1 MEMKVED
8 LDLRNLITFN
18 PKGGVIQ
25 FMGHRVLLRD
35 AVAMGLLRRELIKSL
50 GVSAARRILTRL
62 GYAHGWLAADYLGS
76 NYPDM
81 LKDRRFGPAFHML
94 QGEVN
99 VRDFKVNID
108 DYPGHV
114 TCIWDDSYE
123 AEQHILQFGVT
134 DEPVCWTL
142 TGYASGYSSR
152 VEGRETYYIE
162 HKCVGKGDA
171 FCYIE
176 GRPREDWGGAVDDH
190 LLFFQEETMD
200 GILKDVTTKLR
211 QAERRLWQL
220 KKFLE
225 SDIYPQGIIA
235 CSAAMRHVLNLAK
248 RAAKVDSSVVVTGES
263 GVGKELVA
271 RYIHDESARAGRSF
285 VAVNCS
291 AVTETLLE
299 SEFFGHI
306 KGAFTGADRDRVG
319 FFESAN
325 GGTIFLDE
333 IGEMSL
339 EMQTKLLRALQEKT
353 IRRVGESKSR
363 TVDFRVIAATN
374 RNLGEEIEAVRFR
387 KDLYYRLCVIELEV
401 PPLRDRT
408 EDILPLARFFLDK
421 TTERMGRSINGFS
434 PVAVEHLLFYD
445 WPGNVRELHNVVER
459 AVALCSG
466 SIIQLEDLPH
476 ALWKGTPKPNS
487 HEGILSLAEI
497 ERKYI
502 LAALELTKGDKRLA
516 AEKLN
521 IGLTSLYR
529 KLKEYGSLTP

>member
-1 MEMKVED
+1 MKVED
-8 LDLRNLITFN
+8 LDLRSLLSFN

-35 AVAMGLLRRELIKSL
+35 AVAMGLLRRELINSL
-50 GVSAARRILTRL
+50 GISAARNILTRL

-162 HKCVGKGDA
+162 HKCVGKGDS
-171 FCYIE
+171 FCFIE
-176 GRPREDWGGAVDDH
+176 GRPKEHWGGAVDDQ
-190 LLFFQEETMD
+190 LLFFLEGTIE
-200 GILKDVTTKLR
+200 GVLKDVTTKLR
-211 QAERRLWQL
+211 HSERRLWQL

-225 SDIYPQGIIA
+225 SDIYPPGIIT
-235 CSAAMRHVLNLAK
+235 SSQAMRQVLDVAK
-248 RAAKVDSSVVVTGES
+248 RVARVDSSVVITGES

-271 RYIHDESARAGRSF
+271 RYIHNESSRAGRSF

-291 AVTETLLE
+291 AVAETLLD

-319 FFESAN
+319 LFETAH

-333 IGEMSL
+333 IGEMPL
-339 EMQTKLLRALQEKT
+339 DMQAKLLRVLQEKQ

-363 TVDFRVIAATN
+363 PVDFRVIAATN
-374 RNLGEEIEAVRFR
+374 RNLGDEIEAGRFR
-387 KDLYYRLCVIELEV
+387 QDLYYRLCVIELEV

-408 EDILPLARFFLDK
+408 DDILPLARFFLDK
-421 TTERMGRSINGFS
+421 TTERIGRSINGFS
-434 PVAVEHLLFYD
+434 PVVVEHLLLYG
-445 WPGNVRELHNVVER
+445 WPGNARELQNVIER
-459 AVALCSG
+459 AVALCTG
-466 SIIQLEDLPH
+466 SLIQVEDLPH
-476 ALWKGTPKPNS
+476 GLRKGIPKPNS

-516 AEKLN
+516 AAKLN

-529 KLKEYGSLTP
+529 KLKEYEGFAP